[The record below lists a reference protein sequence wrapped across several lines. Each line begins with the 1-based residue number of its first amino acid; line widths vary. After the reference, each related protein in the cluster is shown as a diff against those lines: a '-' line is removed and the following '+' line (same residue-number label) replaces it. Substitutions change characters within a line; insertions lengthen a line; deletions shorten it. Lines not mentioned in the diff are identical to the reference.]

1 MTKDLKWMQ
10 KAMILGFSFFVAV
23 LLVKPVGVTTQFSVA
38 TGIVHS
44 AVDPNVITENA
55 GRESGYES
63 TNAYYDRSEGKLA
76 KSIKN
81 PLNYSFIFVLAIPA
95 GAYVENRLKNKKNLA
110 RKAPSKSSTDRS
122 VQPKLS
128 AKDYLPSFVSGFLLL
143 FGARMAG
150 GCTSGHM
157 MSGIMQSSVSGFVF
171 AASVFVVAIPIAV
184 LTSNKNLMN
193 GGHV

>member
-95 GAYVENRLKNKKNLA
+95 GAYVENRLKNKKIWREKHPLNQA
-110 RKAPSKSSTDRS
+110 QIEAYSPSCQQKIIFHPLYLVFCYYLELEWPVD
-122 VQPKLS
+122 VQ
-128 AKDYLPSFVSGFLLL
+128 
-143 FGARMAG
+143 
-150 GCTSGHM
+150 
-157 MSGIMQSSVSGFVF
+157 
-171 AASVFVVAIPIAV
+171 VV
-184 LTSNKNLMN
+184 T
-193 GGHV
+193 

>member
-110 RKAPSKSSTDRS
+110 RKATSKSSTDRS

-184 LTSNKNLMN
+184 LTSNKNLIN